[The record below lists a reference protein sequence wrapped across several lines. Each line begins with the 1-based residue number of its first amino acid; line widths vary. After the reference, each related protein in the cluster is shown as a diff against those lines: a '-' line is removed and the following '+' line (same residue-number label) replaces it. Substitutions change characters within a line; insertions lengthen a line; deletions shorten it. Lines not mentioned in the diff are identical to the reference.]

1 MREDA
6 AKGGDDEA
14 QTQAARN
21 ATGNGFLKNVPLVIV
36 AIRVGGLKHLKTRY
50 SLGDKQ
56 LDVSRTDVVVEQESL
71 HLATHAARIA
81 EREEVVV
88 ERTDGRIM
96 VVGRLNGRHDAR

>member
-6 AKGGDDEA
+6 AKGGNDEA

-21 ATGNGFLKNVPLVIV
+21 ATGNGLLKNVPLIIV
-36 AIRVGGLKHLKTRY
+36 AIRVGGLKHFKTRNPF
-50 SLGDKQ
+50 GDKQ
-56 LDVSRTDVVVEQESL
+56 LDISRTDVVVKQESL

-81 EREEVVV
+81 EREEIVV

-96 VVGRLNGRHDAR
+96 VVGRFNGRHDAR